1 MLRCKSPSG
10 YANDRPVLNQEWD
23 SLNAVTVFDVIATW
37 SSHFNPNRNRFSP
50 ASIFGKKRMDLGYTS
65 VSIC

>member
-1 MLRCKSPSG
+1 MLRCKSSSG
-10 YANDRPVLNQEWD
+10 YANDRPVLNEEWHF
-23 SLNAVTVFDVIATW
+23 LNTLKVFDVIATW

-50 ASIFGKKRMDLGYTS
+50 ASIFGKERMDLGDTS